1 MKRIYKILILG
12 VLLLLFCVCCGK
24 YIILKHYVSAYVL
37 ELSDWDG
44 SRREYDLNE
53 FNNTIHVRMLPKR
66 SVSWNSNE
74 HNKSIYMKYARQNK
88 DLSWNKEVQ
97 MYSHAHLKSK
107 NFIFTA
113 NYVDDI
119 TVIAES
125 DWDDNTPAGSS
136 LDDKFIFISASPDS
150 YIRNGYYIDRNK
162 MDEALNKADPKI
174 RETIAW
180 YLEESLYTMFP
191 VYDTLS
197 KVKFEDYRLLGFVS
211 YWFMLYCTEPIPKGA
226 KINIKISLDNGETV
240 HYRYTTKGTLN

>member
-1 MKRIYKILILG
+1 MKGVYKIVILS
-12 VLLLLFCVCCGK
+12 VLLFLLCTDCGK
-24 YIILKHYVSAYVL
+24 YIILKHYVQIYVL

-44 SRREYDLNE
+44 SKRPYDVVE
-53 FNNTIHVRMLPKR
+53 ENNIIWVDMQPKR

-74 HNKSIYMKYARQNK
+74 HNKLIYMKYARKNK
-88 DLSWNKEVQ
+88 DLSWNKEVE
-97 MYSHAHLKSK
+97 MYREADLKIS

-113 NYVDDI
+113 NQVENI

-162 MDEALNKADPKI
+162 IDEALNKADPKI
-174 RETIAW
+174 RKYIEYRIS
-180 YLEESLYTMFP
+180 EGLYTMLP
-191 VYDTLS
+191 IYDTLS
-197 KVKFEDYRLLGFVS
+197 KVKFEDYRLLGFGR
-211 YWFMLYCTEPIPKGA
+211 YWFMLYSPEPIPKGA

-240 HYRYTTKGTLN
+240 HYRYTCKGEL

>member
-1 MKRIYKILILG
+1 MKGVYKIVILS
-12 VLLLLFCVCCGK
+12 VLLFLLCTDCGK

-97 MYSHAHLKSK
+97 MYSLAHLRSDD
-107 NFIFTA
+107 FIFTA
-113 NYVDDI
+113 NHVDDI

-125 DWDDNTPAGSS
+125 DWGNNTPAGSS

-150 YIRNGYYIDRNK
+150 YISNGYYLDRNK
-162 MDEALNKADPKI
+162 IDKAILLSPPKI
-174 RETIAW
+174 RKTISW
-180 YLEESLYTMFP
+180 YLEESSYTMFP
-191 VYDTLS
+191 IYDILS

-240 HYRYTTKGTLN
+240 HYRYTCKGEL

>member
-1 MKRIYKILILG
+1 MKGVYKIVILS
-12 VLLLLFCVCCGK
+12 VLLFLLCTDCGK

-44 SRREYDLNE
+44 SRRVYDLNE

-97 MYSHAHLKSK
+97 MYSHAHLKSN

-113 NYVDDI
+113 NHVDDI

-150 YIRNGYYIDRNK
+150 YISNGYYLDRNK
-162 MDEALNKADPKI
+162 IDKAILLSPPKI
-174 RETIAW
+174 RKTIAW

-191 VYDTLS
+191 IYDILS
-197 KVKFEDYRLLGFVS
+197 KVKFEDYRLLGFGR
-211 YWFMLYCTEPIPKGA
+211 YWFMLYSPEPIPKGA
-226 KINIKISLDNGETV
+226 KINIEISLDNGETV
-240 HYRYTTKGTLN
+240 HYRYTCKGEL